1 VASEALDCFEVD
13 VTVTRQDS
21 GVTFVNGRAQQA
33 PTSTFVIRASVQP
46 TTPDDL
52 QELPELER
60 STESIMLLTETELFT
75 SRQSI
80 SQAADLIEYRG
91 LQWKVIMVERFDT
104 TLLNLDHYT
113 IIAQRTGKG

>member
-1 VASEALDCFEVD
+1 VVNAALDCFEVD
-13 VTVTRQDS
+13 VTVTRQDTA
-21 GVTFVNGRAQQA
+21 VTFVNGRAVQA
-33 PTSTFVIRASVQP
+33 PTSTFTIRASVQP

-60 STESIMLLTETELFT
+60 STESIMLLSETELFT
-75 SRQSI
+75 TRQNG

-91 LQWKVIMVERFDT
+91 VQWKVIMVERFDT
-104 TLLNLDHYT
+104 SLLDLNHYT